1 MLGEIG
7 SGKTT
12 LLDAFV
18 NYLNGMEYK
27 DNWRWR
33 LVDESKFND
42 RSDGKSKTE
51 EITVYYINDVH
62 NRFNVRIIDSPGFG
76 DTRGLK
82 VDDRITNKFETLFKE
97 IP

>member
-1 MLGEIG
+1 MTRKYYTLIVLGEIG

-33 LVDESKFND
+33 LVDESKLND
-42 RSDGKSKTE
+42 R
-51 EITVYYINDVH
+51 
-62 NRFNVRIIDSPGFG
+62 
-76 DTRGLK
+76 
-82 VDDRITNKFETLFKE
+82 
-97 IP
+97 